1 MKKLVAGFA
10 CSVDGYME
18 GPHGEHDWIKV
29 DKEMNFA
36 EQARRYDAYLFGRR
50 SYEAL
55 KALGYPPSPG
65 IRNYVFSTTLSA
77 VDEGYTL
84 INSHVKENVQR
95 LKQEEGKDIALYGG
109 ASLLASLLNERL
121 VDELSIVYIPVLLGS
136 GKPMVEVLHRR
147 VWLTYV
153 GARTYSNGSMEV
165 SYTVNYDGV

>member
-10 CSVDGYME
+10 CSVDGYIE

-36 EQARRYDAYLFGRR
+36 DQARRYDTYLFGRR

-65 IRNYVFSTTLSA
+65 VRNYVFSTTLTE
-77 VDEGYTL
+77 VDKGFTL
-84 INSHVKENVQR
+84 VSGRVKDTVQR
-95 LKQEEGKDIALYGG
+95 MKEEEGKDIAVYGG
-109 ASLLASLLNERL
+109 ASLLASLLHERL
-121 VDELSIVYIPVLLGS
+121 VDELSIVFIPVLLGG
-136 GKPMVEVLHRR
+136 GKPMVELLHNR

-153 GARTYSNGSMEV
+153 GARTYANGSIEV
-165 SYTVNYDGV
+165 SYTVNYDGI